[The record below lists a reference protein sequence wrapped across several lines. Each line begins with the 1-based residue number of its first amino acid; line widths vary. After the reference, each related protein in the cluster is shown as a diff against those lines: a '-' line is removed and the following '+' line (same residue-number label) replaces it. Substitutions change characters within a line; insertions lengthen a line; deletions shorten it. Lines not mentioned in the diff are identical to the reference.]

1 MKKILTL
8 FIFTALF
15 LSLIPCVPALAA
27 PDNSADAAI
36 LMDAETG
43 TVLYE
48 KNPDARMLI
57 ASTTKILT
65 ALVVLNNCDLDSTF
79 EVTTSFP
86 YVEGSS
92 MYLKHGEK
100 LTVRDLL
107 YGLML
112 ASGNDAAV
120 ALALKTSG
128 SIEKFAELMN
138 DTAKEL
144 GCENSSFKN
153 PHGLDAKNHYSCAR
167 DLAVITA
174 AAMRNKTFAKIV
186 STKSISVA
194 GRSLK
199 NHNKLLWSCE
209 GALGVKTGYTESAG
223 RSLVSCVERDGMRLI
238 CVTLSAPNDWTDHTE
253 LYNWAYNEYQC
264 FRINR
269 SDTKY
274 GSIPVISG
282 EADSVPVRPSRD
294 YFYIC
299 SKADKI
305 ECTGEI
311 YKFVYSP
318 VIKGARAGVL
328 YIKKNG
334 EVIEEIPL
342 VYSETVRLD
351 KNVPLSKWEKLKW
364 AWYFANKN
372 AVNSYGYYVY

>member
-1 MKKILTL
+1 MKKTLTL
-8 FIFTALF
+8 FILTAVF
-15 LSLIPCVPALAA
+15 MTLIPCVPALAA

-36 LMDAETG
+36 LMDAESG

-48 KNPDARMLI
+48 KNAEAHMLI

-65 ALVVLNNCDLDSTF
+65 ALVVLNNCDLNSVF
-79 EVTTSFP
+79 EVTSSFP

-92 MYLKHGEK
+92 MYLKTGEK

-107 YGLML
+107 YGLL
-112 ASGNDAAV
+112 LVSGNDAAV

-128 SIEKFAELMN
+128 SVEKFVELMN
-138 DTAKEL
+138 KTAKEL

-153 PHGLDAKNHYSCAR
+153 PNGLDAKGHYSCAH

-174 AAMRNKTFAKIV
+174 AAMRNKTFSTIV

-199 NHNKLLWSCE
+199 NHNRLLWCCE
-209 GALGVKTGYTESAG
+209 GALGVKTGYTKSAG

-238 CVTLSAPNDWTDHTE
+238 CVTLSAPDDWNDHME
-253 LYNWAYNEYQC
+253 LYDWAYTEYQC
-264 FRINR
+264 IRISR

-282 EADSVPVRPSRD
+282 EADNVTVRPSRD

-299 SKADKI
+299 SKNDKI
-305 ECTGEI
+305 ECTGEV

-318 VIKGARAGVL
+318 VMKGARAGVL
-328 YIKKNG
+328 VIKKNG
-334 EVIEEIPL
+334 ETVTEIPL
-342 VYSETVRLD
+342 VYGETVRLD
-351 KNVPLSKWEKLKW
+351 KSIPLSKWEKLKW

-372 AVNSYGYYVY
+372 AVNSYGYYGY